1 MSGTCCG
8 NCEHFKPYVT
18 WYRGSCAKFKGEFK
32 RTALSCGLWAY
43 NNNPV
48 PRPKPAPDGPSKLRA
63 RSKAAQSRATRN
75 GDEVERIFAASC
87 EAYRATGEAMLFK
100 RPPVFRFIGQG
111 IAPTGSAGVDFFG
124 SLAGG
129 RAVAVEVKSR
139 AVRRLP
145 LDCIQPN
152 QAEELAELQSLG
164 ALALVAVKLT
174 CRGDPMWWVLLWPE
188 WTSMVR
194 RAEAIGRSSAGIEL
208 LNAFG
213 RRCNLAEPYDRPLW
227 LEAALRAPRLCERP
241 KIVEKSEE

>member
-1 MSGTCCG
+1 MSDACG
-8 NCEHFKPYVT
+8 NCRHFTPHREG
-18 WYRGSCAKFKGEFK
+18 YRGGCAKLKGRFGREVAACENYERGTPPSTTQARG
-32 RTALSCGLWAY
+32 RT
-43 NNNPV
+43 
-48 PRPKPAPDGPSKLRA
+48 RA
-63 RSKAAQSRATRN
+63 AAAQAKATRN
-75 GDEVERIFAASC
+75 GDEAERIFAAAC
-87 EAYRATGEAMLFK
+87 EAYRAAGRALLFK
-100 RPPVFRFIGQG
+100 RPPKFRFTAHG
-111 IAPTGSAGVDFFG
+111 IAPTGSAGVDFLG

-227 LEAALRAPRLCERP
+227 LEAALRAPRLCER
-241 KIVEKSEE
+241 